1 MIRQK
6 QRKTAVSDDA
16 DRSPQRFFSVHE
28 GGHSGGLSMEA
39 LFQPDILIPSQY
51 LATHQRRFHQE
62 PEKILMLALLE
73 DAIVCF
79 QDNLGATC
87 KRKKALFEDVE
98 KWILTEDGSYIFSFE
113 NICDVL
119 GFDASYLRN
128 GMIRW
133 KQLALAGAQVK
144 EPRRRLAS

>member
-1 MIRQK
+1 
-6 QRKTAVSDDA
+6 
-16 DRSPQRFFSVHE
+16 
-28 GGHSGGLSMEA
+28 MES

-51 LATHQRRFHQE
+51 LASHQRRSHQE

-87 KRKKALFEDVE
+87 KRKKAIFEDVE
-98 KWILTEDGSYIFSFE
+98 KWILDADGSYIFSFE

-119 GFDASYLRN
+119 GFDGSYLRN

-133 KQLALAGAQVK
+133 KQSALAGAQVK
-144 EPRRRLAS
+144 EPRKRLAS